1 MGVPVA
7 PYYTP
12 SEVFHNSHTRERG
25 GFVPVDHPE
34 VGQYEYFA
42 TPFRLN
48 GRTGTV
54 ERAPLLGEHN
64 LQVYGSLGYSAQ
76 DVVALARAGAV

>member
-1 MGVPVA
+1 MESNVEARYKQGDRVRVRVDDP
-7 PYYTP
+7 PGHYRTP
-12 SEVFHNSHTRERG
+12 GYVQG
-25 GFVPVDHPE
+25 K
-34 VGQYEYFA
+34 
-42 TPFRLN
+42 
-48 GRTGTV
+48 TGTV